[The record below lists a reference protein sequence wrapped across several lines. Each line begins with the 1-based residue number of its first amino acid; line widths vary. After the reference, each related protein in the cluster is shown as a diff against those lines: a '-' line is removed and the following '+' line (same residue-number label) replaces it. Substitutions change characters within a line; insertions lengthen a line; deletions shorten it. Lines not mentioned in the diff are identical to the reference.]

1 MRGLGQ
7 DQRGERA
14 EDPVGLEQEGPSDC
28 PWRGWGMG
36 TSPWV
41 ELRGCVSRQSSLERV
56 CLKMLR

>member
-7 DQRGERA
+7 DQCRERA

-28 PWRGWGMG
+28 PWQGRGMG